1 MARPA
6 EKCGHTIICPPNP
19 FGIIHLLTCLARVFQ
34 RSDYCKLESFLEF
47 SPTLPKFE
55 ASLP

>member
-1 MARPA
+1 LPA
-6 EKCGHTIICPPNP
+6 SAVIEKRYSWITII
-19 FGIIHLLTCLARVFQ
+19 AY
-34 RSDYCKLESFLEF
+34 YCKLESFLEF